1 MNHKNNFQFSKL
13 KAGLLNVLDEN
24 TYQRETLIYF
34 EKKLEALGLYM
45 SEQGTDHYSPE
56 IGDAFFQ
63 EHVRENNYGI
73 SVQKSLRTV
82 VRRLNDYHYGN
93 GFVLVSAKEEELLP
107 EDYERI
113 IKLFADACKE
123 KGNLPST
130 IKGKVRFC
138 RGFYGNLI
146 RLGCSNVKE
155 MDAGRISKS
164 CAMMVNKG
172 SWAVI
177 RELMLFLVKTNEL
190 ERDYS
195 VLIPVY
201 RRSFRL
207 PTTYSEEEIRRT
219 GQAVGRSTVIGK
231 RDYCIILLASRLGIR
246 AGDIVSLSFGNLD
259 FEGNEISFVQKKTGT
274 PQLLPMLPEIK
285 SALLDYINNGR
296 AESGVQ
302 TVFLRCKAP
311 FLPISP
317 TALNYLT
324 TKYLKMAGVDTS
336 MKKHGPHS
344 FRSSLATSMV
354 NDRIPYD
361 AVRKILGHSNPDV
374 IMHYYAE
381 LSQNTMDKHLKE
393 WNEKWFPK
401 DIETKGKPPSGN
413 KIPEFLS

>member
-1 MNHKNNFQFSKL
+1 MNHKNNFPFSKL
-13 KAGLLNVLDEN
+13 KAELLNVLDEN
-24 TYQRETLIYF
+24 SYQRETLIYF
-34 EKKLEALGLYM
+34 EKKLEALELYM
-45 SEQGTDHYSPE
+45 SGQGEDRYSPE

-63 EHVRENNYGI
+63 GHVRENNYGI
-73 SVQKSLRTV
+73 SSQKSLRTV
-82 VRRLNDYHYGN
+82 IRRLNDYHYGN
-93 GFVLVSAKEEELLP
+93 GFVLVPAKEVELLP

-130 IKGKVRFC
+130 IKSKIRFC

-146 RLGCSNVKE
+146 RLGCSNVRE
-155 MDAGRISKS
+155 MDAGRICKS
-164 CAMMVNKG
+164 CVVMGNKG

-190 ERDYS
+190 ERDFS
-195 VLIPVY
+195 FLVPSY
-201 RRSFRL
+201 RKGFRL

-219 GQAVGRSTVIGK
+219 GQAVDRTTAIGK
-231 RDYCIILLASRLGIR
+231 RDYCIILLTSRLGLR
-246 AGDIVSLSFGNLD
+246 AGDIVSLAFGNLD
-259 FEGNEISFVQKKTGT
+259 FEGNEISFVQKKTGS

-324 TKYLKMAGVDTS
+324 TKYLKIAGIDTS
-336 MKKHGPHS
+336 MKKHGPHT
-344 FRSSLATSMV
+344 FRASLATSMV
-354 NDRIPYD
+354 NDRIPYET
-361 AVRKILGHSNPDV
+361 VRNILGHSTPDV
-374 IMHYYAE
+374 IMHYAK
-381 LSQNTMDKHLKE
+381 L
-393 WNEKWFPK
+393 
-401 DIETKGKPPSGN
+401 DIENLRNCSVDVPEPSGFF
-413 KIPEFLS
+413 KFFLEGRDICD